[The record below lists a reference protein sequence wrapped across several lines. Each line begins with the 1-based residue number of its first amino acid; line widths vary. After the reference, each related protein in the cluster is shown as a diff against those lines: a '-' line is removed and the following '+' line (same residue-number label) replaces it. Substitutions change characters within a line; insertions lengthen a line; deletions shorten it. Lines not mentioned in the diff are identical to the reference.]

1 MDTVPLTEYINPVR
15 LPSTLFVDEASSDE
29 FNEIKTNLKD
39 FVRKTCVQFI
49 IGERDIETGWDAY
62 LTELAN
68 FKVDRYVEIY
78 SNAYKAA
85 MGAAE

>member
-1 MDTVPLTEYINPVR
+1 MAEQD
-15 LPSTLFVDEASSDE
+15 SDE

-49 IGERDIETGWDAY
+49 IGERDIENGWDAY
-62 LTELAN
+62 LDELNN

-78 SNAYKAA
+78 SAAYKASQ
-85 MGAAE
+85 GAE